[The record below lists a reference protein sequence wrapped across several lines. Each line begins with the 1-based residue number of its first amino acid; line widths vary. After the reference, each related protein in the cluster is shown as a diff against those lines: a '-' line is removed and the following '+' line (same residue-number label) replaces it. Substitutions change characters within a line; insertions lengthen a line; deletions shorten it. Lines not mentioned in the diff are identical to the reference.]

1 MTDQLVPG
9 TPGRD
14 PYGSG
19 ASGALPA
26 PVALGPVPAAEP
38 AEPETEVPSAES
50 LLEALDRQQRLA
62 AEALLGPVV
71 VLAGAGTGKTRAITH
86 RIAYGIQA
94 GVYPPNRVM
103 ALTFTSRAAAELRGR
118 LRELGA
124 GPVAARTFH
133 AAALK
138 QLNFFWPQVVGG
150 TMPRLIESKGRMLGH
165 AAESLRLRLDT
176 AALRDMAAE
185 VEWRKVSMISIEQYG
200 LAARTTRTLPPK
212 LDPDQAVALLQAYED
227 IKDQRRQLDFEDV
240 LLATAGMIEAEPWVA
255 QQVRE
260 QYRFFVVDEYQDVSP
275 LQQTILDLWMG
286 DRRDL
291 CVVGDASQTIYSFAG
306 AKSAYLLDFA
316 SRFPEATVVRLE
328 RNYRSTSGITEAAN
342 RLMRGRPGALTLVS
356 ADADPDGDGTGTTAG
371 AGRGRGSAAVP
382 GRGEGFRAP
391 QVSAFPSDGA
401 EARAVAGAIAQ
412 QIASGIAPEDI
423 AVLYRMNGQSAVLE
437 QALGDAGVSY
447 QVRGS
452 QRFFDRPEIKQA
464 LLALRG
470 ASVSI
475 SGEPLFKSVSDVL
488 RGLGWSQQPPEQQGA
503 VRDRWESLDAIM
515 GLAERMP
522 AGSTFRAFT
531 DELLERQ
538 AGQHEPTVS
547 AVTLATL
554 HSAKGLEWEHVY
566 LMGLSEGLVP
576 ISYAQTLEAVDEER
590 RLLYV
595 GITRARS
602 GLRLSWSRSGPQRS
616 GQREPSRFLAELDTR
631 ISGGG
636 AKRGG

>member
-1 MTDQLVPG
+1 
-9 TPGRD
+9 
-14 PYGSG
+14 
-19 ASGALPA
+19 
-26 PVALGPVPAAEP
+26 
-38 AEPETEVPSAES
+38 
-50 LLEALDRQQRLA
+50 
-62 AEALLGPVV
+62 
-71 VLAGAGTGKTRAITH
+71 
-86 RIAYGIQA
+86 
-94 GVYPPNRVM
+94 
-103 ALTFTSRAAAELRGR
+103 
-118 LRELGA
+118 
-124 GPVAARTFH
+124 
-133 AAALK
+133 
-138 QLNFFWPQVVGG
+138 
-150 TMPRLIESKGRMLGH
+150 
-165 AAESLRLRLDT
+165 
-176 AALRDMAAE
+176 
-185 VEWRKVSMISIEQYG
+185 
-200 LAARTTRTLPPK
+200 
-212 LDPDQAVALLQAYED
+212 
-227 IKDQRRQLDFEDV
+227 
-240 LLATAGMIEAEPWVA
+240 
-255 QQVRE
+255 
-260 QYRFFVVDEYQDVSP
+260 
-275 LQQTILDLWMG
+275 
-286 DRRDL
+286 
-291 CVVGDASQTIYSFAG
+291 
-306 AKSAYLLDFA
+306 AK
-316 SRFPEATVVRLE
+316 
-328 RNYRSTSGITEAAN
+328 
-342 RLMRGRPGALTLVS
+342 
-356 ADADPDGDGTGTTAG
+356 
-371 AGRGRGSAAVP
+371 GRGSSAVP

-401 EARAVAGAIAQ
+401 EARAIAGAIAQ

-488 RGLGWSQQPPEQQGA
+488 RGLGWSQQPPEQPGA

-631 ISGGG
+631 IAGGG